1 MYNKSMKDPEVRNTI
16 REMYHQQGMSGAAI
30 GTVLGIPART
40 ILDYIA
46 GNTWNG
52 EGRLQYNPEDVSF
65 KEESEIDIDSRT
77 ISEYPVKT
85 FKEILKETPAVLGEI
100 HWKSKESRP
109 QKILVIADTQ
119 CKPSEDLS
127 YMSWIGKY
135 INDKKPDII
144 VHIGDH
150 YDMPSLSSYDKG
162 KKSFEGRRVKAD
174 IDAGNLGM
182 ELLVNEFKSE
192 DYNPRMVF
200 CTGNHDQRLD
210 RLANDM
216 PELDGFI
223 GTGLLP
229 LKEMGWEVY
238 DFLEPV
244 EICGIF
250 FVHYLANPFTGKPYS
265 GTAMNQLKTIGKS
278 FVVGHK
284 QCLDIAIRPVIDG
297 SQQIGI
303 INGAAYPFDEDY
315 KGHQGNNHFRGI
327 TMLHEARNGFA
338 LPMFVSM
345 DYLNERYG
353 K

>member
-1 MYNKSMKDPEVRNTI
+1 MSIKAAAEQLGVAPRSAQEFFAKQKQWQKEWWEKEEENIKGYFKGFYKENPLLLRVPYETDNDQI
-16 REMYHQQGMSGAAI
+16 R
-30 GTVLGIPART
+30 
-40 ILDYIA
+40 
-46 GNTWNG
+46 
-52 EGRLQYNPEDVSF
+52 PEDL
-65 KEESEIDIDSRT
+65 IA
-77 ISEYPVKT
+77 PVNMR
-85 FKEILKETPAVLGEI
+85 EGWLKGS
-100 HWKSKESRP
+100 WNKKESIESS

-135 INDKKPDII
+135 IRDKKPDVI

-174 IDAGNLGM
+174 IEAGNKGM
-182 ELLVNEFKSE
+182 ELLLNEFVSE
-192 DYNPRMVF
+192 DYKPRMVF
-200 CTGNHDQRLD
+200 CMGNHDQRLD

-216 PELDGFI
+216 PELDGFV

-229 LKEMGWEVY
+229 LTEMGWEVY
-238 DFLEPV
+238 DFLQPV

-265 GTAMNQLKTIGKS
+265 GSAANQLKTIGRS

-303 INGAAYPFDEDY
+303 VNGAAYPFDEDY
-315 KGHQGNNHFRGI
+315 KGYQGNNHFRGI
-327 TMLHEARNGFA
+327 TMLHEVENGFA

-345 DYLNERYG
+345 NYLRNRYS
-353 K
+353 